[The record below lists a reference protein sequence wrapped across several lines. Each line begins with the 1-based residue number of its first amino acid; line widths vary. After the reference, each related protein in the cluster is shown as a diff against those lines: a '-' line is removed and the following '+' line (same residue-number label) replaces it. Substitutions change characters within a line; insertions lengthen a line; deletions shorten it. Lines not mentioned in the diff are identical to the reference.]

1 LFPAYSNTTENA
13 TVTCLESCRV
23 FGTHAY
29 ALHVGDDEDNLS
41 AHYDQTQYNRKV
53 QTEVS
58 STFGRSSERQM
69 EEALDM
75 SINIS
80 NFVGHTCIQR

>member
-1 LFPAYSNTTENA
+1 
-13 TVTCLESCRV
+13 V

-53 QTEVS
+53 PGIPIWQTEVS